1 MFNRGPAGRFLTRR
15 ACAVLGFAVLACL
28 PPLLIPALHA
38 QKTEKTEKPT
48 RKLIY
53 KVDPEYPW
61 DLKRAHIG
69 GLVRMSIVVTPRGTV
84 DTISVIGGN
93 PILVETALRAVK
105 RWKYA
110 PADSETTVHVNVDF
124 DPSR

>member
-1 MFNRGPAGRFLTRR
+1 MLNRRLRKFR
-15 ACAVLGFAVLACL
+15 ACFAMSVCLVILPTLLAST
-28 PPLLIPALHA
+28 LHA
-38 QKTEKTEKPT
+38 QNAEKSP

-69 GLVRMSIVVTPRGTV
+69 GVVRMVVVVTPRGTI
-84 DTISVIGGN
+84 DSISVIGGN
-93 PILVETALRAVK
+93 PVLVETALRAVK

-110 PADSETTVHVNVDF
+110 PADSESIIHVNVNF
-124 DPSR
+124 DPAR